1 MLGIENEKPEMENY
15 ESVVEGGSRVED
27 SRNEGSKVKGS
38 KSGSKKLTKS
48 FKNKSNSFKITF
60 LAVII
65 EGIVSEFN
73 LLRSDPNGY
82 APKIEELIK
91 YIQPNPEPKKNQNFI
106 YSQEKLPKTMLL
118 NGEVA
123 FRDTMNI
130 LKVTAPL
137 PSFEFREDL
146 VIEVPE
152 NSKEWFNKDVINTLF
167 NKKKE
172 ELRDKYQSFSFHYD
186 IGTWI
191 PNVSTVLQVV
201 DDNVGFSGSR
211 RHNLLSETFKY
222 IGIGYAKEKTKYCFY
237 IVFAN

>member
-1 MLGIENEKPEMENY
+1 LLGIENEKPEMDY
-15 ESVVEGGSRVED
+15 ESVVEGSRDKGSRVE
-27 SRNEGSKVKGS
+27 GGS
-38 KSGSKKLTKS
+38 KSGSKKLTKN
-48 FKNKSNSFKITF
+48 FKKKSNSFKITF
-60 LAVII
+60 LAVI
-65 EGIVSEFN
+65 EGIVNEFN

-82 APKIEELIK
+82 VPKIEELIK

-123 FRDTMNI
+123 FRDMINI

-137 PSFEFREDL
+137 PSFEFKQDL

-186 IGTWI
+186 IGTCI

-222 IGIGYAKEKTKYCFY
+222 IGIGCAKEKTKYCFY